1 MTVRPLTVS
10 EVAEPVTIERLERAL
25 VYLAYL
31 ITVDG
36 PVYTPLFD
44 RLEQEILEAR
54 RQATPLER
62 AQRVLAA
69 YTTEGGVKAIR

>member
-1 MTVRPLTVS
+1 MTERIGPS
-10 EVAEPVTIERLERAL
+10 DPVTPERLERAL

-36 PVYTPLFD
+36 PIYTPLFD
-44 RLEQEILEAR
+44 RLEQEILETR

-69 YTTEGGVKAIR
+69 YTTGGGTKAIC